1 MKHEL
6 MKLPFTSLEPL
17 MSNETLEYHHGK
29 HHNTYVTNLN
39 NLIVGTEFEN
49 MSLEDI
55 IKKSGS
61 WFSYDGTNLAQG
73 LDSTVDVLNDNLELK
88 DIIELKIKNDDI

>member
-1 MKHEL
+1 MDIAVSK
-6 MKLPFTSLEPL
+6 
-17 MSNETLEYHHGK
+17 
-29 HHNTYVTNLN
+29 
-39 NLIVGTEFEN
+39 
-49 MSLEDI
+49 DI

-61 WFSYDGTNLAQG
+61 WFSYEGTNLAQG